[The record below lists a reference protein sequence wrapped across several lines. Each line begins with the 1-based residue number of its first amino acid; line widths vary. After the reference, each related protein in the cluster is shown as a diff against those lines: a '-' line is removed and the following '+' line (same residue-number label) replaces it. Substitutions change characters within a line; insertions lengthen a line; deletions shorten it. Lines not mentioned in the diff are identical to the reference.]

1 MKLED
6 IIKLE
11 TTELETLRKAIT
23 DVIKVR
29 RSETVALMKAT
40 LTEGMK
46 VTVNHKKVAGLVGT
60 ITKVNRKKAK
70 IKFPNGSFNVSLNMI
85 EISK

>member
-1 MKLED
+1 
-6 IIKLE
+6 
-11 TTELETLRKAIT
+11 
-23 DVIKVR
+23 
-29 RSETVALMKAT
+29 MKAT